1 MRAHVMPVCF
11 INQTMLDLKRMHHES
26 VLMHMII
33 HVLLYTYYGSNLKLV
48 TATTE
53 SSLNVVWKCWQRIY
67 DQTSR
72 QTNDFHKQFL
82 TKYIMHEIHQQ
93 YSLFENSLKIQISLI
108 VQVFQ
113 PDR

>member
-1 MRAHVMPVCF
+1 MPVCF

-53 SSLNVVWKCWQRIY
+53 SSLNVV
-67 DQTSR
+67 
-72 QTNDFHKQFL
+72 
-82 TKYIMHEIHQQ
+82 
-93 YSLFENSLKIQISLI
+93 
-108 VQVFQ
+108 
-113 PDR
+113 